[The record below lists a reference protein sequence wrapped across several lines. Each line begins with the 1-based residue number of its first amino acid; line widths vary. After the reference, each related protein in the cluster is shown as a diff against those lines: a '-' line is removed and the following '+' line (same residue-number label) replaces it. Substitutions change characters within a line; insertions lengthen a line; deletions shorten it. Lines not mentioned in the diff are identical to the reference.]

1 MGVAGIQFHKYHA
14 LGNDYLVID
23 PHTAALVL
31 TPERVRALCDRHQGI
46 GADGI
51 VSGPTPDEQGERDAL
66 RIRIFNP
73 DGSEAE
79 KSGNGIRIF
88 ARYALEAGYVT
99 AGVPFA
105 LRTVGG
111 EVSVRILDE
120 RGALIEVDMGRPSFR
135 SGDIPM
141 LGRERDVVDEP
152 LEIACEMLPL
162 RVTCVSMGNPHCVIF
177 TDEVTPE
184 HAQRI
189 GPLVEN
195 AACFPRR
202 TNVQLARVRARD
214 RVEIAIWE
222 RGAGYTLASGSS
234 SCAAAAA
241 ARRLGLVDDEV
252 VVQMPGGELSV
263 RFTAEGHALLT
274 GPVSGVAHGTLHHDL
289 MS

>member
-1 MGVAGIQFHKYHA
+1 MGEVAFHKYHA

-23 PHTAALVL
+23 PRTAALAL
-31 TPERVRALCDRHQGI
+31 TPHRIRALCDRQRGI

-51 VSGPTPDEQGERDAL
+51 ISGPAAGADERGDMH
-66 RIRIFNP
+66 IRIFNP

-99 AGVPFA
+99 AGEPFG
-105 LRTVGG
+105 LKTRGG
-111 EVSVRILDE
+111 VVSVRIFDE
-120 RGALIEVDMGRPSFR
+120 RGALIEVDMGHPSFR
-135 SGDIPM
+135 SGDLPM
-141 LGRERDVVDEP
+141 LGPEREVVNEP
-152 LEIACEMLPL
+152 LEIAGEMPAP

-184 HAQRI
+184 HARRI

-195 AACFPRR
+195 AACFPQR
-202 TNVQLARVRARD
+202 TNVQLARVLSRD
-214 RVEIAIWE
+214 QVEITIWE

-252 VVQMPGGELSV
+252 TVLMPGGALSV
-263 RFTAEGHALLT
+263 RFTGEGHAVLT
-274 GPVSGVAHGTLHHDL
+274 GPVSGVAHGTLHPDL
-289 MS
+289 TS

>member
-1 MGVAGIQFHKYHA
+1 MGAAAFHKYHA
-14 LGNDYLVID
+14 LGNDYLVVD
-23 PHTAALVL
+23 PHTAALDL
-31 TPERVRALCDRHQGI
+31 TPERIRALCDRHCGI

-51 VSGPTPDEQGERDAL
+51 VSGPAQDEQGNQPM

-99 AGVPFA
+99 AGQPFR
-105 LRTVGG
+105 LRTRGG
-111 EVSVRILDE
+111 QVSVRILDTQ
-120 RGALIEVDMGRPSFR
+120 GALIEVDMGRPSFR

-141 LGRERDVVDEP
+141 LGPNREVVDEP
-152 LEIACEMLPL
+152 LEIAGVTPTP

-184 HAQRI
+184 HARRI

-202 TNVQLARVRARD
+202 TNVQLVRVPGRAQ
-214 RVEIAIWE
+214 VEIAIWE

-252 VVQMPGGELSV
+252 AVQMPGGELSV
-263 RFTAEGHALLT
+263 LFTGEGHALLT
-274 GPVSGVAHGTLHHDL
+274 GPVNGVAHGTLHPDL
-289 MS
+289 TA